1 MRWTPGGRSADLE
14 DRRGESGG
22 GGGFRLGGGKLG
34 IGGFIILALLSL
46 IFKKNFF
53 SMVGAGSGDS
63 GAPVADGTPPPT
75 SQEEEKMIQ
84 FVSFVLDDVQGT
96 WRKEF
101 QQQGQSYRNAKLDI
115 FTAAIDSAC
124 GTAESGMGPFY
135 CPADQKV
142 YIDLSFYKELKDRF
156 GAPGDFAQAYVLAHE
171 VGHHVQHL
179 LGIDDKVRAAQER
192 SPRRANELSVALEL
206 QADCFAGVWGHST
219 QQRQILEEGDVDE
232 ALNAAAAVG
241 DDSIQKQ
248 ATGRVNPETWTHGS
262 AKDRAAWFRRG
273 FETGNIDNCDT
284 FASR

>member
-1 MRWTPGGRSADLE
+1 
-14 DRRGESGG
+14 
-22 GGGFRLGGGKLG
+22 
-34 IGGFIILALLSL
+34 
-46 IFKKNFF
+46 
-53 SMVGAGSGDS
+53 
-63 GAPVADGTPPPT
+63 
-75 SQEEEKMIQ
+75 MIQ

-101 QQQGQSYRNAKLDI
+101 QQQGQSYQNAKLDI
-115 FTAAIDSAC
+115 FTEGINTGC
-124 GTAESGMGPFY
+124 GSAESGMGPFY

-142 YIDLSFYKELKDRF
+142 YIDLSFYQELKERF

-192 SPRRANELSVALEL
+192 DPSLVNELSVAMEL

-219 QQRQILEEGDVDE
+219 QQRQILEAGDVDE

-241 DDSIQKQ
+241 DDRIQKE

-273 FETGNIDNCDT
+273 FDTGSIDNCDT
-284 FASR
+284 FASH